1 MTEQTNRADRTYVP
15 PRVAAE
21 RLFVSVKTLGRM
33 ADRGEIAFIK
43 LPSGHRRYDM
53 QSIADAMRHE
63 INPDPQ
69 PAELAVAS

>member
-1 MTEQTNRADRTYVP
+1 MTEQTNPADRAYVP

-21 RLFVSVKTLGRM
+21 RLYVSVKTLGRM

-53 QSIADAMRHE
+53 ASIAEALRHE
-63 INPDPQ
+63 PSKKT
-69 PAELAVAS
+69 AEAAA